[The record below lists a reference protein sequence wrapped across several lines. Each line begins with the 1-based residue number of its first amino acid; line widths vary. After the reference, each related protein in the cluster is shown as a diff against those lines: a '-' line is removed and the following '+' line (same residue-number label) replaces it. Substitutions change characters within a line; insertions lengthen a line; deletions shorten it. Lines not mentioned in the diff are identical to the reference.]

1 MRSGSNGKEIPTR
14 NNHTKRPIPI
24 LGDNDGARLA
34 LIRNTGHTK
43 SLRQVEVRHFWL
55 REKVNEGIF
64 SMERVSIEENL
75 ADIGTKP
82 LTAKQYTVLRD
93 KLVVKSKELQPAQKA
108 EKTKD
113 PKTKC

>member
-1 MRSGSNGKEIPTR
+1 MK
-14 NNHTKRPIPI
+14 
-24 LGDNDGARLA
+24 
-34 LIRNTGHTK
+34 
-43 SLRQVEVRHFWL
+43 VRHFWL

-64 SMERVSIEENL
+64 SMERVSTEENI

-82 LTAKQYTVLRD
+82 LAAKQFTVLRD
-93 KLVVKSKELQPAQKA
+93 KPVVNNKELQQTQKA

>member
-1 MRSGSNGKEIPTR
+1 M
-14 NNHTKRPIPI
+14 
-24 LGDNDGARLA
+24 
-34 LIRNTGHTK
+34 
-43 SLRQVEVRHFWL
+43 RQVEVRHFWL

-64 SMERVSIEENL
+64 SMERVSTEENI

-82 LTAKQYTVLRD
+82 LAAKQFTVLRD
-93 KLVVKSKELQPAQKA
+93 KLVVNNKELQQTQKA